1 MVNIM
6 GIFMPSGLKF
16 LELTI
21 SIIHYILM
29 QFNMKLEIPKV

>member
-1 MVNIM
+1 MA
-6 GIFMPSGLKF
+6 IFMPSGLNF

-29 QFNMKLEIPKV
+29 EFNMKFEIPDV